1 MSKYQFD
8 TISNSVKS
16 KEYYDL
22 NEAILDAEKICL
34 EKQEDVQL
42 WEMPG
47 NQFKPNAFVF
57 VHWRLLK
64 TYVYAQLK
72 NTLQNDN
79 EKEEN

>member
-1 MSKYQFD
+1 MTKYEFN
-8 TISNSVKS
+8 TISKSVKS
-16 KEYYDL
+16 KEYYNL
-22 NEAILDAEKICL
+22 EEAMSGAERTCL

-42 WEMPG
+42 WEMPE